1 MRVVLRAAPLLVALS
16 LLAPARAL
24 ATPQFTSALGVGG
37 GARTTSA
44 QGFVGVFS
52 MALRADVLFGARTP
66 YAARVGPF
74 VSLRSDAFEDLTA
87 AAGVSVQVPVSE
99 AFPIVVS
106 LGGAVDFTASPARP
120 AVLARLWWGTRSYNY
135 HSPYGLAIGV
145 WVEARRFFDD
155 AQTTDVVGG
164 VDIDLEVFALP
175 IAFLVGWLRT

>member
-1 MRVVLRAAPLLVALS
+1 MRAAPLLVGLS
-16 LLAPARAL
+16 LLAPSGAR
-24 ATPQFTSALGVGG
+24 ATPQITSALGVGG
-37 GARTTSA
+37 GGRHTSA

-52 MALRADVLFGARTP
+52 MALRADVLFGGRSP

-87 AAGVSVQVPVSE
+87 GAGASVLLPVSE

-106 LGGAVDFTASPARP
+106 LGGAVDFTANTPRP

-155 AQTTDVVGG
+155 AETTDVVGG

-175 IAFLVGWLRT
+175 IAFLVGWLRS